1 MEKIRSRCYH
11 LILYPDDTEHVKI
24 LDLIENNYNY
34 AYILHDKDTI
44 GQTDE
49 VKKPHWHIILYFDNA
64 KYLNSLAE
72 ELHIQPNYLRTEE
85 LKKGLEYLIHKNN
98 KNKYQYDIEEVFGP
112 LKENLNNYLNNSI
125 ETEKT
130 SILLLFSLIDTFEGP
145 ITLEEFIPIVVK
157 NNLWSFF
164 RRSQLTWFN
173 LIKEHNAK
181 YHVKNVL

>member
-11 LILYPDDTEHVKI
+11 LILYPEDKEHVKI
-24 LDLIENNYNY
+24 LDLIEDNYNY

-44 GQTDE
+44 GQTAE
-49 VKKPHWHIILYFDNA
+49 VKKPHWHIILYFENA
-64 KYLNSLAE
+64 KYLNSLAV
-72 ELHIQPNYLRTEE
+72 ELGISPNYLRTEE
-85 LKKGLEYLIHKNN
+85 LKKGLEYLIHRNH
-98 KNKYQYDIEEVFGP
+98 KNKYQYSIDEVFGP
-112 LKENLNNYLNNSI
+112 LKENLNNYLNSSI

-130 SILLLFSLIDTFEGP
+130 SILLLYSIIDTFEGP
-145 ITLEEFIPIVVK
+145 ITLSEFIPVIVK

-181 YHVKNVL
+181 YHVKNLL